1 MKKRHKL
8 FTLTL
13 LLVTLMKI
21 GFSWQIAIAHQPQET
36 TRKTRSIPTTVET
49 ETDPRITN
57 FDNPETNTTVYTEPV
72 DNYETLVKADFLYQQ
87 GDRKAAEKLYR
98 KVKAPFESHQN
109 TMFPDPINNAENLS
123 SEIQTQW
130 EKTKKAADKKDN
142 LEMLQEFVAQHP
154 EFVPGHLLLAKTL
167 QKNKK
172 EKEAFQVLEKAA
184 SLFPYSAEIV
194 EVHVKALRLSLIHI

>member
-1 MKKRHKL
+1 MKKTHKL

-36 TRKTRSIPTTVET
+36 TRKTRSIPTAVET

-98 KVKAPFESHQN
+98 KVKA
-109 TMFPDPINNAENLS
+109 
-123 SEIQTQW
+123 
-130 EKTKKAADKKDN
+130 
-142 LEMLQEFVAQHP
+142 
-154 EFVPGHLLLAKTL
+154 
-167 QKNKK
+167 
-172 EKEAFQVLEKAA
+172 
-184 SLFPYSAEIV
+184 LFPED
-194 EVHVKALRLSLIHI
+194 